1 MQKNP
6 KRALGQTLLKQMKS
20 MTQAESMEKC
30 AAVVESLKSQ
40 DEPLRLP
47 HIFRRSRDGHKAIVQ
62 EMTALFELD
71 LKVFASK
78 PLAGKDGFIVA
89 KDGKTKHKM
98 RDIIERTPEY
108 FSNLFAQTTTSFS
121 IDADAVHNYWGS
133 SLVENESVIPEDW
146 VMLKIDIEGAEY
158 DVMPCLA
165 EFKEAELIDEI
176 FLEEHWWFPDRTAE
190 QSPGSEGMPENTGV
204 ASGGEE
210 WATSTTAGRQQAL
223 SWLPK
228 APLLDAFAPKPLL
241 PGVLDAAI
249 KTSSG
254 GKTIGLAVE
263 EVLDW
268 LNEEAL
274 TEAAASSLSE
284 LQAQEEQLLQQAL
297 AASAGESLSL
307 EERRT
312 EMSSSHFCVMDV

>member
-1 MQKNP
+1 
-6 KRALGQTLLKQMKS
+6 
-20 MTQAESMEKC
+20 
-30 AAVVESLKSQ
+30 
-40 DEPLRLP
+40 
-47 HIFRRSRDGHKAIVQ
+47 VQ
-62 EMTALFELD
+62 
-71 LKVFASK
+71 
-78 PLAGKDGFIVA
+78 
-89 KDGKTKHKM
+89 
-98 RDIIERTPEY
+98 
-108 FSNLFAQTTTSFS
+108 
-121 IDADAVHNYWGS
+121 
-133 SLVENESVIPEDW
+133 
-146 VMLKIDIEGAEY
+146 
-158 DVMPCLA
+158 
-165 EFKEAELIDEI
+165 
-176 FLEEHWWFPDRTAE
+176 
-190 QSPGSEGMPENTGV
+190 V

-307 EERRT
+307 EERLMAEALAASEART
-312 EMSSSHFCVMDV
+312 PSRNDLEAAEEADLQAALLLSQRMVPQLLIESSDEEAGDAQCPKRHKAAA

>member
-1 MQKNP
+1 
-6 KRALGQTLLKQMKS
+6 
-20 MTQAESMEKC
+20 
-30 AAVVESLKSQ
+30 
-40 DEPLRLP
+40 
-47 HIFRRSRDGHKAIVQ
+47 VQ
-62 EMTALFELD
+62 
-71 LKVFASK
+71 
-78 PLAGKDGFIVA
+78 
-89 KDGKTKHKM
+89 
-98 RDIIERTPEY
+98 
-108 FSNLFAQTTTSFS
+108 
-121 IDADAVHNYWGS
+121 
-133 SLVENESVIPEDW
+133 
-146 VMLKIDIEGAEY
+146 
-158 DVMPCLA
+158 
-165 EFKEAELIDEI
+165 
-176 FLEEHWWFPDRTAE
+176 
-190 QSPGSEGMPENTGV
+190 V

-268 LNEEAL
+268 LNEGTASPV
-274 TEAAASSLSE
+274 TPPAPAAASHDGSLTVKHVKHVKSQWTKRAR

-307 EERRT
+307 EERLMA
-312 EMSSSHFCVMDV
+312 EALAASEAALVSPWVVVC